1 MPTEPLHPVPT
12 HRCVVLTWMD
22 KRFNL
27 LPVETILAQR
37 GLDLTQPYTQETCED
52 GSDVYTQAIAPPE
65 PAA

>member
-1 MPTEPLHPVPT
+1 MPLEPLHPVPT

-22 KRFNL
+22 KRFNP
-27 LPVETILAQR
+27 LPLETILAQR
-37 GLDLTQPYTQETCED
+37 GLDMTQPYTQETCED